1 MFQKI
6 LFKTKS
12 KFQRLRK
19 KRTFFFNKK
28 LEKEEE
34 GTSHNEATEDYIFPT
49 GKAAPTDVFPSL

>member
-6 LFKTKS
+6 PFTKS

-19 KRTFFFNKK
+19 KKLNIFFNKK

-34 GTSHNEATEDYIFPT
+34 GTSQNEATEDYIFPT
-49 GKAAPTDVFPSL
+49 GKVAPTDVFPSL